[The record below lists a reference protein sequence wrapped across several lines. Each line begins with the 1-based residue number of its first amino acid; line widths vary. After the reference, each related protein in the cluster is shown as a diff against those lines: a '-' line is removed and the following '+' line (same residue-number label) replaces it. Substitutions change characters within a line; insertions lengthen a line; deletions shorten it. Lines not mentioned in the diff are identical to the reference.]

1 MKPRI
6 VAVTGPTAV
15 GKTECTLKLARAI
28 DAEIVSCDSMQLYKY
43 LDIGSAKP
51 TPEERAQV
59 RHYLVDEIDPAGEF
73 SVAKYKKLA
82 ERAIDEILGKGKV
95 PLVTGGT
102 GLYLDSI
109 LYDMDFGPEPAAGTS
124 QRRAELIKYAET
136 EGNEALHALLEKQD
150 PEAAARIHPNNV
162 VRVARALEAAER
174 GEKIAPFTD
183 SRRKSGKYDAILIGL
198 TRDRQELY
206 DRINMRV
213 GMMIDAGLVDEVRG
227 LRGRGLTRG
236 DISMKGIGYKEIFD
250 YLDGSCTLDEAADTI
265 RKNTRHFAKRQMTW
279 FRRYDDIKWFCL
291 TGRDEDEVAEEITK
305 WVRKRL

>member
-1 MKPRI
+1 MKPKI

-59 RHYLVDEIDPAGEF
+59 KHYLVDEIDPAGEF
-73 SVAKYKKLA
+73 SVAKYKRLA
-82 ERAIDEILGKGKV
+82 ESAIGEILEKGKV

-109 LYDMDFGPEPAAGTS
+109 LYDMDFGPEPSAGTS

-136 EGNEALHALLEKQD
+136 EGNEALHALLEKKD
-150 PEAAARIHPNNV
+150 PDAAARIHPNNV

-174 GEKIAPFTD
+174 GEKIAPFSD
-183 SRRKSGKYDAILIGL
+183 SRKKSGKYDVILLGL

-213 GMMIDAGLVDEVRG
+213 GMMIDAGLADEVRG
-227 LRGRGLTRG
+227 LRERGLTRD

-250 YLDGSCTLDEAADTI
+250 YLDGRCSLEEAADTI

-291 TGRDEDEVAEEITK
+291 TDRDEDEIAEEITE